1 VKLGIRLL
9 LAFFLINGLA
19 AFFVLRV
26 FVAEVK
32 PSVRQVVEDLMVD
45 SAHLLADL
53 ARDELI
59 AGTLAKGTFAQRV
72 MEHGDRPVQ
81 ARIWGLDKT
90 SLDLR
95 VYVTDAKGI
104 VLFDSYNVAQG
115 EDFSQWRDVARTLR
129 GEYGARA
136 TRAVA
141 DDDSST
147 VLYVAAPIVDDR
159 KHIIGSLTVGKA
171 VSSLGPFITRAE
183 RKIMVA
189 GAWLMGLS
197 ALIGIIVTAWIVWSI
212 RRLRAY
218 AQHAEAGARQP
229 VPQLSGELGELAKAM
244 GAMRERLE
252 GREYVEGYVRALTHE
267 LKSPIAAIRGSAELL
282 QDDLPAEDRTRFGA
296 QITAQTARLQQ
307 LVDHLLELSKLEQRQ
322 ALADAQPVDIA
333 TCAERVAA
341 AAQPLA
347 QQRGVHIQL
356 QLARTHAVQGEAALI
371 ELAASNVLANA
382 IEFSPQGGTVELSVE
397 PRPAGVALVVRD
409 QGPGMP
415 DYALA
420 RLGERFFSTARPN
433 GRSKGSG
440 LGLAIVRQ
448 VMQLHKGDVHIHNLD
463 RGLQVKLVFPA

>member
-45 SAHLLADL
+45 SAHVLAAL
-53 ARDELI
+53 ARDEME
-59 AGTLAKGTFAQRV
+59 AGTLGNGRFAERV
-72 MEHGDRPVQ
+72 MNHAARPVR

-115 EDFSQWRDVARTLR
+115 DDFSQWRDVARTLR

-136 TRAVA
+136 TRAAA
-141 DDDSST
+141 DNDAST
-147 VLYVAAPIVDDR
+147 VLYVAAPVVDANNR
-159 KHIIGSLTVGKA
+159 IIGALTVGKA
-171 VSSLGPFITRAE
+171 VSSLEPFIARAE
-183 RKIMVA
+183 RKIMTA

-197 ALIGIIVTAWIVWSI
+197 ALIGLLVTAWIVWNI

-218 AQHAEAGARQP
+218 AQQAEAGVRQP

-244 GAMRERLE
+244 GAMRDRLE
-252 GREYVEGYVRALTHE
+252 GREYVEAYVRALTHE

-282 QDDLPAEDRTRFGA
+282 QDDLPAADRARFGE
-296 QITAQTARLQQ
+296 QITAQTARMQQ
-307 LVDHLLELSKLEQRQ
+307 LVDHLLELSKLEQRTG
-322 ALADAQPVDIA
+322 LADLQPVDLAACA
-333 TCAERVAA
+333 TRVVE
-341 AAQPLA
+341 AAQPRA
-347 QQRGVHIQL
+347 QQRGVRIEL
-356 QLARTHAVQGEAALI
+356 QLAHTHAVQGEPALI

-382 IEFSPQGGTVELSVE
+382 IEFSPPGSTVQLSVE

-409 QGPGMP
+409 QGPGVP
-415 DYALA
+415 DYAMP
-420 RLGERFFSTARPN
+420 RLGERFFSTARPD
-433 GRSKGSG
+433 GASKGSG
-440 LGLAIVRQ
+440 LGLAIVKQ
-448 VMQLHKGDVHIHNLD
+448 VLQLHKGDLHIHNLEP
-463 RGLQVKLVFPA
+463 GLQVKLVFPV